1 MILPPMILP
10 TASSVQREKR
20 QNHKWQN
27 LIVYEIE
34 DEGRERWEG
43 GSVRGSRAL
52 VGSAFE
58 NGHGGGVMDGMGQA

>member
-1 MILPPMILP
+1 MILPPIILP
-10 TASSVQREKR
+10 TASSVQRKKR
-20 QNHKWQN
+20 QN

-34 DEGRERWEG
+34 DVGRERWEG

-58 NGHGGGVMDGMGQA
+58 NGNGGGVMGGMGQA